1 MNSDSLR
8 DLEQHQDKAF
18 LSKRGDLIIIGLNLA
33 IQIKRNLKNLIL
45 LN

>member
-1 MNSDSLR
+1 
-8 DLEQHQDKAF
+8 